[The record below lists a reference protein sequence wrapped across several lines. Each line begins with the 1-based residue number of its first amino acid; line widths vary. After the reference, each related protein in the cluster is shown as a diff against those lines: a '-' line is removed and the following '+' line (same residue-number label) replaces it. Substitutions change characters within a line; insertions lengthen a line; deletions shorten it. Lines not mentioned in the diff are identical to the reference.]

1 MPNTSHRGM
10 EGGREG
16 GRERGGEGEWEEGE
30 MGLRANTSNV
40 CIVPLSSSACDCDE
54 LPPTSSLALLV
65 NGPGDSSSLG
75 GLISSVM
82 VTGSRMESADSSSLS
97 RLQEKSSR
105 ASIDV

>member
-1 MPNTSHRGM
+1 
-10 EGGREG
+10 
-16 GRERGGEGEWEEGE
+16 

-54 LPPTSSLALLV
+54 LPPTSSLAPPAV
-65 NGPGDSSSLG
+65 NGPGDSLSLG